1 MAIPF
6 WNPEEATSR
15 IYGKVQKHS
24 EGMISF
30 AYKPLSDA
38 DKEAMKKTKI
48 YEVLKRIG
56 AVPRSEVHKDKEPET
71 QP

>member
-15 IYGKVQKHS
+15 IYGKVRKHS

-38 DKEAMKKTKI
+38 DREAMKKTKI
-48 YEVLKRIG
+48 YEVLERIG
-56 AVPRSEVHKDKEPET
+56 AVPRREARRDKESET
-71 QP
+71 KP